1 MPGVSESAP
10 SSIESAS
17 ATPAVGAAP
26 TLTDRFANLAWGA
39 LGALPLLT
47 AGVLLTPSTQGMG
60 THQQLGLPP
69 CTFLYLTDFPC
80 PFCGMTTSWTH
91 AAHGQVF
98 ESIRT
103 QPMGFAFF
111 AIDFGLVVWIL
122 GLALLGRAQFRP
134 ERFLSA
140 IPLPLWW
147 SGLSLTIV
155 AWIYKIATVRGWL

>member
-1 MPGVSESAP
+1 MSESAQ
-10 SSIESAS
+10 SSIE
-17 ATPAVGAAP
+17 PAAAAAP
-26 TLTDRFANLAWGA
+26 LAQAATLTDRIANVAWGT

-47 AGVLLTPSTQGMG
+47 AGILLTPSTKGMG

-69 CTFLYLTDFPC
+69 CTFLYLTNFPC

-111 AIDFGLVVWIL
+111 AIDLGLVVWIL
-122 GLALLGRAQFRP
+122 GLVLLGRAQFRP
-134 ERFLSA
+134 ERFLTA
-140 IPLPLWW
+140 IPRPLWW
-147 SGLSLTIV
+147 SGLSLTVV
-155 AWIYKIATVRGWL
+155 AWLYKIAVVRGWL